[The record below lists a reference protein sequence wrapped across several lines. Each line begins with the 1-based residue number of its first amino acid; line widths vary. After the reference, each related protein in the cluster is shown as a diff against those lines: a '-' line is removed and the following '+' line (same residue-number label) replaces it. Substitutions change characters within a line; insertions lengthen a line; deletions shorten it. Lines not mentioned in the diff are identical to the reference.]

1 MREFHFSNICTVIGL
16 ILAYMWAGLDG
27 FIIAGLLILME
38 VSLSFDN
45 AVVNATILKKMSTV
59 WRKRFMTWGI
69 LIAVF
74 GMRLVFPIVLVSLA
88 TGLNMYDVTMLAF
101 EDKEEYS
108 RHVLASNVEI
118 SMFGG
123 MFLLML
129 FLDWIFEDKEHAWL
143 SWLERPLAKLGKL
156 DVLAVVMALIALV
169 LTAELLAEDPAD
181 VMVSGVLGIITY
193 LVVNGLGQLFES
205 QGLEEAEAD
214 ATQVGVVP
222 GQGGASALVKA
233 SGKAA
238 FFLFLYLEVLDASF
252 SFDGVIG
259 AFAITQDIFIIATV
273 LGVGAMYIRST
284 TVYLVRKGTLQEF
297 VYLEHGAHWAI
308 GALAVILLVT
318 IQYHVPELVTGL
330 IGVAFIGAA
339 FASSIRLRKVL
350 AAHKDDDEVDEPD
363 TVGAAT

>member
-123 MFLLML
+123 MFLLMV
-129 FLDWIFEDKEHAWL
+129 FLHFIFNESKDIHWIGFIERRL
-143 SWLERPLAKLGKL
+143 SAAGRLESLEIIISLAILLGMQNIL
-156 DVLAVVMALIALV
+156 PAEAALSGLVSGMVGILLYVFINSVMALFSM
-169 LTAELLAEDPAD
+169 EGEDAAKS
-181 VMVSGVLGIITY
+181 VATSGFVGFMY
-193 LVVNGLGQLFES
+193 LQL
-205 QGLEEAEAD
+205 
-214 ATQVGVVP
+214 
-222 GQGGASALVKA
+222 
-233 SGKAA
+233 
-238 FFLFLYLEVLDASF
+238 LDASF
-252 SFDGVIG
+252 SLDGVIG
-259 AFAITQDIFIIATV
+259 AFAISKDVVIIMLG
-273 LGVGAMYIRST
+273 LGVGAIFVRSMT
-284 TVYLVRKGTLQEF
+284 AFMVNKGTLDQYVF
-297 VYLEHGAHWAI
+297 LEHGAHYGI
-308 GALAVILLVT
+308 GALSIIMLISSVH
-318 IQYHVPELVTGL
+318 HVSE
-330 IGVAFIGAA
+330 I
-339 FASSIRLRKVL
+339 IR
-350 AAHKDDDEVDEPD
+350 
-363 TVGAAT
+363 GWWG

>member
-123 MFLLML
+123 MFLLMV
-129 FLDWIFEDKEHAWL
+129 FLHFIFNESKDIHWIGFIERRL
-143 SWLERPLAKLGKL
+143 SAAGRLESLEIIISLAILLGMQNIL
-156 DVLAVVMALIALV
+156 PAEAALSGLVSGMVGILLYVFINSVMALFSM
-169 LTAELLAEDPAD
+169 EGEDAAKS
-181 VMVSGVLGIITY
+181 VATSGFVGFMY
-193 LVVNGLGQLFES
+193 LQL
-205 QGLEEAEAD
+205 
-214 ATQVGVVP
+214 
-222 GQGGASALVKA
+222 
-233 SGKAA
+233 
-238 FFLFLYLEVLDASF
+238 LDASF
-252 SFDGVIG
+252 SLDGVIG
-259 AFAITQDIFIIATV
+259 AFAISKDVVIIMLG
-273 LGVGAMYIRST
+273 LGVGAIFVRSMT
-284 TVYLVRKGTLQEF
+284 AFMVNKGTLDQYVF
-297 VYLEHGAHWAI
+297 LEHGAHYGI
-308 GALAVILLVT
+308 GALSIIMLISSIHHVSEIITGLVGLGFILLSWW
-318 IQYHVPELVTGL
+318 
-330 IGVAFIGAA
+330 
-339 FASSIRLRKVL
+339 SSIIYNKNN
-350 AAHKDDDEVDEPD
+350 K
-363 TVGAAT
+363 